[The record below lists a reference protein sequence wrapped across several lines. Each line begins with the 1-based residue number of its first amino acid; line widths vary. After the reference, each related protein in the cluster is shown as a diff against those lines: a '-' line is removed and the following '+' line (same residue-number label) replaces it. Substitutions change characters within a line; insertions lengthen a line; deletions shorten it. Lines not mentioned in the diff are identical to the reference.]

1 MKYSFFPGCSLESTA
16 RDFGMSVHAVAKALS
31 IELEEIPDWTC
42 CGSTPA
48 HSTNEII
55 ATALPARN
63 LLAAEKAGFDVVVCC
78 ASCYARLAA
87 ANLALAEDE
96 KIRSEV
102 ALAIGHEYSGGVRVR
117 HLLEVLIEDIGTNE
131 IRELVTKRL
140 SGLKVACYYG
150 CLLTRPPELSIAPD
164 PENPLLM
171 EELLEAVGVETVEWP
186 YKTECCGAS
195 FSITRVET
203 VKRLCTEIL
212 RMAKES
218 GANCLAV
225 ACPLCQTNLD
235 VRQLDIEEKFSLPV
249 FYFTQLLGLA
259 FGLSGEE
266 LGISKL
272 MTDPTKLLQHCY

>member
-31 IELEEIPDWTC
+31 IEFEEIPDWTC

-48 HSTNEII
+48 HSTNEVI
-55 ATALPARN
+55 ATALPAKN
-63 LLAAEKAGFDVVVCC
+63 LLAAEKAGLDVVVCC

-96 KIRSEV
+96 KLRSEV
-102 ALAIGHEYSGGVRVR
+102 SLAIGHEYSGGVRVR

-131 IRELVTKRL
+131 IRELVTRRL

-171 EELLEAVGVETVEWP
+171 EDLLEAVGCETVEW
-186 YKTECCGAS
+186 
-195 FSITRVET
+195 
-203 VKRLCTEIL
+203 L
-212 RMAKES
+212 
-218 GANCLAV
+218 
-225 ACPLCQTNLD
+225 
-235 VRQLDIEEKFSLPV
+235 
-249 FYFTQLLGLA
+249 
-259 FGLSGEE
+259 
-266 LGISKL
+266 
-272 MTDPTKLLQHCY
+272 